1 MSELQRLLEPAY
13 TFLTRVPAGTALA
26 AKARASDL
34 DQLARSAAKDH
45 PLPMAGEVP
54 QLIDHTILKPEAGPA
69 DIERLCQEAR
79 QAAFASVCV
88 NSSHVERA
96 ARNLVGSG
104 VKVSAV
110 VGFPLGAAA
119 SLAKALET
127 AAAIEDGA
135 LEIDMVLAIGLL
147 RAADYE
153 AVAGDIAAVAAVA
166 HAGGALL
173 KVIFEN
179 ALLTPAQQA
188 AACLLVGGGGRGVRQ
203 DLHRV
208 RPERRRGGRRA
219 ADACDRGPPGGSQSG
234 RRHSF
239 AGGSGTHGARRCQPH
254 RHLQRSED
262 HARVR
267 AGAGIR

>member
-1 MSELQRLLEPAY
+1 LSELQRLLEPAY
-13 TFLTRVPAGTALA
+13 TFLTRVPAGTALT

-34 DQLARSAAKDH
+34 DQLARSAAKDQ
-45 PLPMAGEVP
+45 PLPIAREVP
-54 QLIDHTILKPEAGPA
+54 QLIDHTILKPEAAPA

-79 QAAFASVCV
+79 QAVFASVCV

-119 SLAKALET
+119 SLAK
-127 AAAIEDGA
+127 A

-188 AACLLVGGGGRGVRQ
+188 AACLLSVAAGAEFVKTSTGFGPSGAEEADVRRMRAIVGPQVGVK
-203 DLHRV
+203 
-208 RPERRRGGRRA
+208 A
-219 ADACDRGPPGGSQSG
+219 
-234 RRHSF
+234 
-239 AGGSGTHGARRCQPH
+239 AGGI
-254 RHLQRSED
+254 RSRADLE
-262 HARVR
+262 RMVR
-267 AGAGIR
+267 AGANRIGTSSGVKIMQEYARGQA

>member
-1 MSELQRLLEPAY
+1 MIEVRRLLEPAH
-13 TFLTRVPAGTALA
+13 TFLARAPAGTALA
-26 AKARASDL
+26 AMARASDL
-34 DQLARSAAKDH
+34 DQLARSEAMDH
-45 PLPMAGEVP
+45 PLPIARDVP

-69 DIERLCQEAR
+69 EIEQLCQEAR

-88 NSSHVERA
+88 NSGHVERA
-96 ARNLVGSG
+96 AKNLVGSG

-119 SLAKALET
+119 TLAKALET

-153 AVAGDIAAVAAVA
+153 AVAGDIAAVAAVT

-188 AACLLVGGGGRGVRQ
+188 AACLLSIAAGAEFVKTSSGFGPSGAEEADVRRMRGIVGPQVGVK
-203 DLHRV
+203 
-208 RPERRRGGRRA
+208 A
-219 ADACDRGPPGGSQSG
+219 
-234 RRHSF
+234 
-239 AGGSGTHGARRCQPH
+239 AGGI
-254 RHLQRSED
+254 RSRADLE
-262 HARVR
+262 RMVR
-267 AGAGIR
+267 AGANRIGTSGGVKIMQEYAQGQE